1 MNNQQQAKIIA
12 KTLWRLSQD
21 LSRNETDEL
30 TTRLFDFLKNKNKS
44 NLIPVILE
52 EVKNISCQEN
62 NQLLTEVWSRYALT
76 ENEQASIKT
85 RLHKQTGRQA
95 VIRHRVAEDIFG
107 GLLIKY
113 EDKVIDLTIKKQ
125 LENLEQYLGE

>member
-1 MNNQQQAKIIA
+1 MSNQQQAKIIA

-21 LSRNETDEL
+21 LGRNETDEL
-30 TTRLFDFLKNKNKS
+30 TARLFDFLKNKNKN
-44 NLIPVILE
+44 NLIPTILE
-52 EVKNISCQEN
+52 EVKNISYQEN
-62 NQLLTEVWSRYALT
+62 DQILTEVWSRYALT

-95 VIRHRVAEDIFG
+95 VIKHSVANDIFG

-113 EDKVIDLTIKKQ
+113 EDKIIDLTIKKQ

>member
-21 LSRNETDEL
+21 LGRNETDEL

-52 EVKNISCQEN
+52 EVKNISYQEN
-62 NQLLTEVWSRYALT
+62 DQLLAEVWSRYALT

-95 VIRHRVAEDIFG
+95 VIKHRVVDDIFG